1 MNRSR
6 DVRRLASLV
15 AALAV
20 LLAVSACGGGGG
32 SAGGGESGGGGGG
45 GGEGDL
51 LQEVK
56 DRGVLRVSTDPAY
69 PPQSFLNNQGEFE
82 GFDIDVTEEIAKRMG
97 VEVEWMTPSWDVIT
111 SGSWNGRWDLS
122 VGSMTVTPERSKV
135 LHFSPP
141 YYYTP
146 AAAAVH
152 ESNTDITNLETD
164 LDGKT
169 IGVCGACT
177 YEFYLDRTLNIP
189 GDYEFVVDDPQIRT
203 YDTDSSAIQDLA
215 LGDGV
220 RLDAAMSS
228 LTTLQEAVDSG
239 TPIKIVGD
247 PLYYE
252 PLAAAIDKEAPA
264 DPKPLVDEVG
274 SIIEEMHQDG
284 TLTELSEKWYG
295 VDLTKKQSS

>member
-1 MNRSR
+1 MKNI
-6 DVRRLASLV
+6 RRLASTFS
-15 AALAV
+15 ALAV
-20 LLAVSACGGGGG
+20 LVVILGCGGG
-32 SAGGGESGGGGGG
+32 SAGGGG
-45 GGEGDL
+45 GGEGGGNL

-69 PPQSFLNNQGEFE
+69 PPQSFQNEQGDFK
-82 GFDIDVTEEIAKRMG
+82 GFDIDVAEEIAKRMG
-97 VEVEWMTPSWDVIT
+97 VEVEWIVPSWDVIT
-111 SGSWNGRWDLS
+111 AGSWNGRWDLS
-122 VGSMTVTPERSKV
+122 VGSMTITPERAKV
-135 LHFSPP
+135 LHFTPP

-146 AAAAVH
+146 ASVAVH

-164 LDGKT
+164 LDGKR
-169 IGVCGACT
+169 IGVCGACS
-177 YEFYLDRTLNIP
+177 YEFYLDRSLNIP
-189 GDYEFVVDDPQIRT
+189 GDYEFVVDNPQIRT

-252 PLAAAIDKEAPA
+252 PLGAAIDKKAPSN
-264 DPKPLVDEVG
+264 PQPLVDEV
-274 SIIEEMHQDG
+274 SKIIEEMHQDG

-295 VDLTKKQSS
+295 TDLTKKQAG

>member
-1 MNRSR
+1 MKRSR

-20 LLAVSACGGGGG
+20 LLAVSACGGGG
-32 SAGGGESGGGGGG
+32 SAGAGGESGGGGGG
-45 GGEGDL
+45 GDL

-69 PPQSFLNNQGEFE
+69 PPQSFQNEQGEFE
-82 GFDIDVTEEIAKRMG
+82 GFDIDVAEEIAKRMG

-111 SGSWNGRWDLS
+111 AGSWNGRWDMS

-135 LHFSPP
+135 LHFTPP

-152 ESNTDITNLETD
+152 ESNTDINNLETD
-164 LDGKT
+164 LDGKR

-189 GDYEFVVDDPQIRT
+189 GDYEFVVDNPQIQT

-239 TPIKIVGD
+239 TPIKIVGE

-252 PLAAAIDKEAPA
+252 PLAAAIDKEAPS
-264 DPKPLVDEVG
+264 DPQPFVDEV
-274 SIIEEMHQDG
+274 SKIIKEMHKDG
-284 TLTELSEKWYG
+284 TLTELSNKWYG
-295 VDLTKKQSS
+295 YDLSKKQGA

>member
-1 MNRSR
+1 MKRSR
-6 DVRRLASLV
+6 GVRRLASLV

-20 LLAVSACGGGGG
+20 LLVVSACGGGGG
-32 SAGGGESGGGGGG
+32 SAGGGDSGDSGGGG
-45 GGEGDL
+45 GDL

-69 PPQSFLNNQGEFE
+69 PPQSFLNEQGEFE
-82 GFDIDVTEEIAKRMG
+82 GFDIDVAEEIARRMG
-97 VEVEWMTPSWDVIT
+97 VEVEWETPSWDVIT
-111 SGSWNGRWDLS
+111 AGNWNGRWDLS
-122 VGSMTVTPERSKV
+122 VGSMTITPERAEV
-135 LHFSPP
+135 LHFTPP
-141 YYYTP
+141 YYYAP

-164 LDGKT
+164 LDGKR

-177 YEFYLDRTLNIP
+177 YEFYLDRSLNIP
-189 GDYEFVVDDPQIRT
+189 GDYEFVVDNPQIKT

-228 LTTLQEAVDSG
+228 LTTLQGAVDSG

-264 DPKPLVDEVG
+264 DPQPLVDEVG

-295 VDLTKKQSS
+295 VDLTKKQGS

>member
-1 MNRSR
+1 MNQKRNLG
-6 DVRRLASLV
+6 RLASLAV
-15 AALAV
+15 ALAALV
-20 LLAVSACGGGGG
+20 VVTACGGGG
-32 SAGGGESGGGGGG
+32 SAEGGGGG
-45 GGEGDL
+45 GDL

-56 DRGVLRVSTDPAY
+56 DRGTLRVSTDPVY
-69 PPQSFLNNQGEFE
+69 RPQSFQTSSGEFK

-97 VEVEWMTPSWDVIT
+97 VDVEWIVPSWDVIT
-111 SGSWNGRWDLS
+111 AGSWNGRWDLS
-122 VGSMTVTPERSKV
+122 VGSMTITPERSKV
-135 LHFSPP
+135 LHFTPP

-152 ESNTDITNLETD
+152 ESNTDITDVETD

-169 IGVCGACT
+169 IGVCSACT
-177 YEFYLDRTLNIP
+177 YEFYLDGTLNIP
-189 GDYEFVVDDPQIRT
+189 GNYDFVIDNPQIKT

-228 LTTLQEAVDSG
+228 LLVLKEAKESG

-252 PLAAAIDKEAPA
+252 PLAAAIDKKAPS
-264 DPKPLVDEVG
+264 DPQPFVDEV
-274 SIIEEMHQDG
+274 SKIIKEMHKDG

-295 VDLTKKQSS
+295 YDLTKKQGA